1 MDTDRIV
8 LGVDVGGTKIRYGLM
23 DMEGTVLAD
32 NQCRS
37 RAMPCR
43 EWFSFITEKLDSC
56 PGTCARQSAC
66 FTCSNGK
73 NTAGESRASHRT
85 WNSGIYRSPEPAFK
99 VVVGGSAGW
108 L

>member
-32 NQCRS
+32 DQCRS

-43 EWFSFITEKLDSC
+43 EWFSFITEK
-56 PGTCARQSAC
+56 
-66 FTCSNGK
+66 
-73 NTAGESRASHRT
+73 
-85 WNSGIYRSPEPAFK
+85 
-99 VVVGGSAGW
+99 
-108 L
+108 